1 MPNEALSAFLDT
13 QRIVSSLGVV
23 QGQHVADFGCGSG
36 FFTVA
41 FARAVG
47 PTGRV
52 TALDVMQEPLDAVA
66 ARAEAEGLANI
77 VPVRANLEVPGNTK
91 LADQS
96 QDLVLLANVLFQ
108 SSQREAILQEAVR
121 VLRPGGRIVV
131 IDWRQGADQVG
142 PPDHMRV
149 SMAKVASTLEGLGV
163 TMDRPLDVGAS
174 YEAHIFT
181 R

>member
-13 QRIVSSLGVV
+13 QRIVSSLGIV
-23 QGQHVADFGCGSG
+23 QGQQVADFGCGSG

-41 FARAVG
+41 CARAVG

-52 TALDVMQEPLDAVA
+52 TALDIMQEALEAVS
-66 ARAEAEGLANI
+66 ARAEAEGLANV
-77 VPVRANLEVPGNTK
+77 VPVRANLEVSGNTK

-96 QDLVLLANVLFQ
+96 QDWVLLANVLFQ
-108 SSQREAILQEAVR
+108 SSQREDILQEAVR

-131 IDWRQGADQVG
+131 IDWRKGADQIG

-149 SMAKVASTLEGLGV
+149 SMAQVASKLDQLGLA
-163 TMDRPLDVGAS
+163 MDRALDVGSS